1 MAGQTGYID
10 FIKPSELMNHSI
22 MKGIDYGN
30 RRFLVFKSETEVNG
44 INVQMFTTFFQR
56 YSNNPTLYHTA
67 GNYTKYLFDTAGGCN
82 LIKLKYLRDLL
93 KNRELNL
100 NYEGVENFNVTY
112 RSLYK
117 YTDEEKSAVNDT
129 IRIGW
134 SPCDSIHIGSTVDG
148 EISIIENN
156 EYSSPPQPPTDEEG
170 EYLFK
175 EMGKPPRYKHVPVA
189 LLDVIIRVL
198 QTLAW
203 FIPPLAAKAE
213 LARIGRYYATE
224 SMLVWDAQSSRY
236 DAQTT
241 PSFGTQT
248 LFAHYDQL
256 LAGQADVQLGEH
268 SVF

>member
-1 MAGQTGYID
+1 MGNAISNDEYSETTQILDEIFNGDYPILDIGTRAGQTGYID

-67 GNYTKYLFDTAGGCN
+67 GNYTKYLFDTVSGCN

-100 NYEGVENFNVTY
+100 NYEGAVKFNITY

-134 SPCDSIHIGSTVDG
+134 SPCGSIHIGSTVDG

-156 EYSSPPQPPTDEEG
+156 DCFSPPQPPTDEEG

-175 EMGKPPRYKHVPVA
+175 EKSIYSNPGDCIDS
-189 LLDVIIRVL
+189 DVDDDSEIV
-198 QTLAW
+198 
-203 FIPPLAAKAE
+203 E
-213 LARIGRYYATE
+213 N
-224 SMLVWDAQSSRY
+224 
-236 DAQTT
+236 
-241 PSFGTQT
+241 
-248 LFAHYDQL
+248 
-256 LAGQADVQLGEH
+256 
-268 SVF
+268 